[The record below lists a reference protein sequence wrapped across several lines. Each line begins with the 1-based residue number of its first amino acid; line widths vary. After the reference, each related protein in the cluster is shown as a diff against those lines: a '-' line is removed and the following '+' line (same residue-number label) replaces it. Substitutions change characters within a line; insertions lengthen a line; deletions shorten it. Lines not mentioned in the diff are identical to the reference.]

1 MSTVEIRTKAAR
13 SLMMM
18 RTCGDKRFPKIYIL
32 GSKYCPFIN
41 PLRRLV
47 GEGPCE
53 IEEMTIQEAY
63 MLLHGTA
70 MPSADYS
77 SVDWNMNQAGATFN
91 GQLYCPDGFVKHD
104 SQQDAGRPE
113 VVEFTPMD
121 KDWQEKREKAAQEPE
136 TQDAPEDSDNLT
148 FVPGEVGGIVIPA
161 DAEPKVCEDIE
172 RNMIIDALQA
182 NDWVKSK
189 TAEYLGISQPTLN
202 KRIMK
207 YNIIIDRKQ

>member
-32 GSKYCPFIN
+32 GNKTCPFIN

-47 GEGPCE
+47 GDVKCE

-77 SVDWNMNQAGATFN
+77 SVDWNINQAGETFN
-91 GQLYCPDGFVKHD
+91 GQLYCPDGFVKRD
-104 SQQDAGRPE
+104 SQPDAGRPE
-113 VVEFTPMD
+113 EVEFTPMD
-121 KDWQEKREKAAQEPE
+121 KDWQEKREKAAQEHE
-136 TQDAPEDSDNLT
+136 TQDAPE
-148 FVPGEVGGIVIPA
+148 EVQEMAEVPA
-161 DAEPKVCEDIE
+161 DAEPKVQEDIE

-182 NDWVKSK
+182 NGWVKSK

-207 YNIIIDRKQ
+207 YNIIIENKK

>member
-1 MSTVEIRTKAAR
+1 
-13 SLMMM
+13 MMM

-32 GSKYCPFIN
+32 GNKSCPFIN

-70 MPSADYS
+70 MPSADYN
-77 SVDWNMNQAGATFN
+77 SVDWKINQAGETFN
-91 GQLYCPDGFVKHD
+91 GQLYCQDGFVKRD
-104 SQQDAGRPE
+104 SQPDAGRPE
-113 VVEFTPMD
+113 EVEFTPMD
-121 KDWQEKREKAAQEPE
+121 KDWQEKREKAAQEHE
-136 TQDAPEDSDNLT
+136 TQDAPE
-148 FVPGEVGGIVIPA
+148 EVQEMAEVPA
-161 DAEPKVCEDIE
+161 DAEPKVQEDIE

-207 YNIIIDRKQ
+207 YNIIIEKK

>member
-1 MSTVEIRTKAAR
+1 MSTVETRIKAAKALIR
-13 SLMMM
+13 M
-18 RTCGDKRFPKIYIL
+18 RTCGDKRFAKIYIL
-32 GSKYCPFIN
+32 GTKTCPFIN

-47 GEGPCE
+47 GDVNCE
-53 IEEMTIQEAY
+53 IEEMTIHEAY
-63 MLLHGTA
+63 QLL
-70 MPSADYS
+70 YS
-77 SVDWNMNQAGATFN
+77 RPMTSEEYQQVDWNMNQAGATFN
-91 GQLYCPDGFVKHD
+91 GQLYNPEGYVRKRTDIDG
-104 SQQDAGRPE
+104 GRPE

-136 TQDAPEDSDNLT
+136 TQHAHE
-148 FVPGEVGGIVIPA
+148 EVQEVPA

-182 NDWVKSK
+182 NGWVKSK

-207 YNIIIDRKQ
+207 YNIIIEKK

>member
-136 TQDAPEDSDNLT
+136 TQDAPE
-148 FVPGEVGGIVIPA
+148 EVQEVAEVPA